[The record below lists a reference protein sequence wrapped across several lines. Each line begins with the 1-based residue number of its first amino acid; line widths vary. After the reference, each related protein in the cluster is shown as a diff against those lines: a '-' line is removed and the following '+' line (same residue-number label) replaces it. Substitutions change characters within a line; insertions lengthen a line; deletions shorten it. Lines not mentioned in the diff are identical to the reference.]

1 MHFYAWRKG
10 LKTGMYYLRTRAA
23 ANAIQFTVDKKLQDE
38 AKAANKAATLVSAS
52 AGLVGSSGPAKS
64 LKPLNDISNTQPVA
78 SASSDGPPSSAAV
91 RSAGPLSP
99 TGLSSSKSTDEA
111 PMSFEEA
118 KRRAEERELEQA
130 KLMCS
135 LENPGACTMCS
146 G

>member
-1 MHFYAWRKG
+1 
-10 LKTGMYYLRTRAA
+10 MYYLRTRAA
-23 ANAIQFTVDKKLQDE
+23 ANAIQFTVDKRLQDE

-52 AGLVGSSGPAKS
+52 AGLVGSSGSSKS
-64 LKPLNDISNTQPVA
+64 LKPLNDISNTKPVA
-78 SASSDGPPSSAAV
+78 PASVSKDGPPGSAAS
-91 RSAGPLSP
+91 RSGGPLSP
-99 TGLSSSKSTDEA
+99 SGLGSAKSSEEA